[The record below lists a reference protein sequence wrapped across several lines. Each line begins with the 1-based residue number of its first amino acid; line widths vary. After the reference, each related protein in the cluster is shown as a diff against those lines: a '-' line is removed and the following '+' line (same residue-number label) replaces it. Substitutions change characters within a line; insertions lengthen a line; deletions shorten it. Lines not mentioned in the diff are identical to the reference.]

1 MDLDGKAIEL
11 PRRARG
17 CEGVDTGK
25 VLTSRF
31 GGLHYEPLGNRVFVQ
46 FSGGGWSLLE
56 GQLSFKGEVICTVSN
71 ACVRFS
77 RNGG

>member
-17 CEGVDTGK
+17 CEGIDTGK
-25 VLTSRF
+25 VLSSRF
-31 GGLHYEPLGNRVFVQ
+31 GGLHYEPLGNRVLVR
-46 FSGGGWSLLE
+46 FSEGWSLLE
-56 GQLSFKGEVICTVSN
+56 GQLSFNGEVICTVSN
-71 ACVRFS
+71 ACVRFC